1 MKLRKIKAVLTAMVF
16 TMTLIFSPVSLAA
29 SNTILAQIKIGVQD
43 NTGSDNTGSEG
54 GGQAPNNYPT
64 AFAWL
69 IDQKNS
75 QTTQLTPQ
83 VVHKMDISIS
93 DNDTLNDIEYVNIV
107 FYHSSIGQPPS
118 SGDGVFSAV
127 YRWTPDAGF
136 TKVESN
142 PTSWTIEPGSQ
153 SPDLSAKTGTL
164 TLLFKPGK
172 AARMTDASSWWTY
185 VVKVRDKKGAEYTFV
200 PTLNGGKYAMLWYGE
215 VQVEKDF
222 IDLGSATKNGA
233 GNWVGSADVG
243 VRSISNG
250 LHGLRIA
257 RTNEW
262 RNESGFQV
270 VYDGT
275 LAQNNS
281 FRLFAG
287 HPDTPDDTLLP
298 AGKNT
303 PVDIEGFGGI
313 GPTDETG
320 TVSTVKLTAEF
331 RGEVPPGTYQG
342 TLQFT
347 VVKK

>member
-1 MKLRKIKAVLTAMVF
+1 MKLRKIKAALTAMVF
-16 TMTLIFSPVSLAA
+16 TMTLIFSSVSLAA
-29 SNTILAQIKIGVQD
+29 SNTTLAQIKIGVQD
-43 NTGSDNTGSEG
+43 NTGSGG

-64 AFAWL
+64 VYAKL
-69 IDQKNS
+69 IDPNGYLA
-75 QTTQLTPQ
+75 TQFTPQ
-83 VVHKMDISIS
+83 AVHRMDINIS
-93 DNDTLNDIEYVNIV
+93 DNDTLNDIEYVDIV

-127 YRWTPDAGF
+127 YRWAPNTGF

-142 PTSWTIEPGSQ
+142 PTSWTIEPGSD
-153 SPDLSAKTGTL
+153 SPADLSATTGSL
-164 TLLFKPGK
+164 KLLFKPGK
-172 AARMTDASSWWTY
+172 AARMTDANSWWTY
-185 VVKVRDKKGAEYTFV
+185 MLRVRDKKGAEATFV
-200 PTLNGGKYAMLWYGE
+200 PRDYGGKYAMLWYGE

-222 IDLGSATKNGA
+222 IDLGSATKNGD
-233 GNWVGSADVG
+233 GNWVGSANVG

-257 RTNEW
+257 RTTEW
-262 RNESGFQV
+262 KNESGFQV

-298 AGKNT
+298 AWKNT